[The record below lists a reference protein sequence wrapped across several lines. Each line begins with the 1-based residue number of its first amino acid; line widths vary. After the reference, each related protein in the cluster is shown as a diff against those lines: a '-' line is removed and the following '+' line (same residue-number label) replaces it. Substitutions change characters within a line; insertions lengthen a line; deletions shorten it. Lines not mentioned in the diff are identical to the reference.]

1 MLSPQMQVLI
11 GGIAIMYKCFNCR
24 NEFLTPVLVREVHY
38 ECCEHPY
45 EMFDAC
51 PYCGD
56 GDIEEKEENQEEEDY
71 E

>member
-1 MLSPQMQVLI
+1 MYECLNCRSEFLSPV
-11 GGIAIMYKCFNCR
+11 A
-24 NEFLTPVLVREVHY
+24 VREVHY

-45 EMFDAC
+45 EEFDAC

-56 GDIEEKEENQEEEDY
+56 GDIEEIEENQEEEDY